1 MALTLLSLRKKTKLL
16 GGIPYL
22 VRQSKLS
29 QAKPVQVRSGQV
41 GASLGKS
48 HHLTPPQIKVRL
60 AYGVKRACYLV
71 SCVPQLD
78 RYCKA
83 SGVFT

>member
-29 QAKPVQVRSGQV
+29 QAKHVQVWSGW
-41 GASLGKS
+41 GKPWQITS
-48 HHLTPPQIKVRL
+48 PQITSNQGKAGLKVKESL
-60 AYGVKRACYLV
+60 LFGKLC
-71 SCVPQLD
+71 
-78 RYCKA
+78 A
-83 SGVFT
+83 SIR

>member
-29 QAKPVQVRSGQV
+29 QAKHVQVWSGWGKPWQI
-41 GASLGKS
+41 KS
-48 HHLTPPQIKVRL
+48 HYLKSPHSKVRL
-60 AYGVKRACYLV
+60 SYGVKRACYLV
-71 SCVPQLD
+71 SCGPQLD
-78 RYCKA
+78 RYCKD

>member
-16 GGIPYL
+16 GGMPYL
-22 VRQSKLS
+22 AIQSKLS
-29 QAKPVQVRSGQV
+29 LFRSGLVRSGQV
-41 GASLGKS
+41 VASLGKS
-48 HHLTPPQIKVRL
+48 HYLKLHQIKVRL
-60 AYGVKRACYLV
+60 SYGVKRACYLV
-71 SCVPQLD
+71 SCGPQLD

>member
-29 QAKPVQVRSGQV
+29 QAKHVQVWSGW
-41 GASLGKS
+41 GKPWQIT
-48 HHLTPPQIKVRL
+48 LPQITSNQ
-60 AYGVKRACYLV
+60 G
-71 SCVPQLD
+71 
-78 RYCKA
+78 KA
-83 SGVFT
+83 VLWSKESLLFGKLWASIR

>member
-29 QAKPVQVRSGQV
+29 QAKPVQVWSGQV

-48 HHLTPPQIKVRL
+48 NQIKSPQITSQQ
-60 AYGVKRACYLV
+60 G
-71 SCVPQLD
+71 
-78 RYCKA
+78 KA
-83 SGVFT
+83 VLWSKEGLLFGKLCASIRQVL

>member
-1 MALTLLSLRKKTKLL
+1 MAQTLLSLRKKTKLL
-16 GGIPYL
+16 GSIPYC
-22 VRQSKLS
+22 VS

-41 GASLGKS
+41 EESLGKS
-48 HHLTPPQIKVRL
+48 HYLKSPQIKVRL
-60 AYGVKRACYLV
+60 SYGVKRACYLV

>member
-29 QAKPVQVRSGQV
+29 QAKHVHVWSG
-41 GASLGKS
+41 LGKPWQITS
-48 HHLTPPQIKVRL
+48 PQISSNQGKAGLKVKDGFL
-60 AYGVKRACYLV
+60 FGKLW
-71 SCVPQLD
+71 
-78 RYCKA
+78 A
-83 SGVFT
+83 SIR

>member
-29 QAKPVQVRSGQV
+29 QAKHVQVWSGW
-41 GASLGKS
+41 GKPWQIT
-48 HHLTPPQIKVRL
+48 LPQISENQ
-60 AYGVKRACYLV
+60 G
-71 SCVPQLD
+71 
-78 RYCKA
+78 KA
-83 SGVFT
+83 GLWGKEDLLFGKLCASIR

>member
-1 MALTLLSLRKKTKLL
+1 MTQTLLSLRKKTKLL

-22 VRQSKLS
+22 VSQTKLS
-29 QAKPVQVRSGQV
+29 QSQSLFRSGQV
-41 GASLGKS
+41 EESLGKS
-48 HHLTPPQIKVRL
+48 HYLKSPQIKVRL
-60 AYGVKRACYLV
+60 SYGVKRACYLV

>member
-29 QAKPVQVRSGQV
+29 QAKHVQVWSGWGQ
-41 GASLGKS
+41 ALANHITSN
-48 HHLTPPQIKVRL
+48 HLTAR
-60 AYGVKRACYLV
+60 
-71 SCVPQLD
+71 
-78 RYCKA
+78 
-83 SGVFT
+83 

>member
-29 QAKPVQVRSGQV
+29 QAKHVQVWSGW
-41 GASLGKS
+41 GKPWQITS
-48 HHLTPPQIKVRL
+48 PQIKVRL
-60 AYGVKRACYLV
+60 SYGVKRACYLV
-71 SCVPQLD
+71 SCGPQLD